1 MNDKH
6 TTSML
11 ICTSTSNDRI
21 LELIDKYTLEGEI
34 VLLSCYNILDFSAQG
49 NEVYM
54 DMDKEKINISDKLI
68 VVGEVPTNNSY
79 INTLIE
85 YGKNLGKLVYYTESK

>member
-1 MNDKH
+1 MNNKH

-11 ICTSTSNDRI
+11 ISTITSNDKI
-21 LELIDKYTLEGEI
+21 LELIDHYTLKGEI
-34 VLLSCYNILDFSAQG
+34 VLLSCYNILDISVEG
-49 NEVYM
+49 TEIYM

-79 INTLIE
+79 IDALIE
-85 YGKNLGKLVYYTESK
+85 YGKNLGKLIYYTKS